1 MSFVSKKQTIVS
13 LAAFNI
19 HSKVE
24 VTRENWENTVG
35 LACET
40 SITKAV
46 WLIEKGAN
54 CFWAELFFFFSLF
67 LLHCLLFAL
76 ILFVAP
82 LFYERCT
89 CVCVHTHTSIHTQ
102 KYTHNNIS
110 IGPTFPFLKATEM
123 EGRLSLCTS
132 SLSFKYLFA
141 YILLTFDIS
150 VAKESGKLKIY
161 FKIIFKGLSTKSL
174 WQNSAPMIM
183 IKTLQKMGIEGTYL
197 NIVKAIYDTPTANI
211 ILNDKKL
218 KAFPLRSGTRQGCP
232 LSPILFNIVLEVL
245 ATAVREEKK

>member
-1 MSFVSKKQTIVS
+1 MSFVSKKQTVVS

-54 CFWAELFFFFSLF
+54 CFWAELFFFFHCSFFIVFYLHSFF
-67 LLHCLLFAL
+67 LL
-76 ILFVAP
+76 P
-82 LFYERCT
+82 LCSMKDVHA
-89 CVCVHTHTSIHTQ
+89 CVFTHTQ
-102 KYTHNNIS
+102 AYTHNGIS

-150 VAKESGKLKIY
+150 VAKESRKLKIY
-161 FKIIFKGLSTKSL
+161 FKIISKGLSTKSL